1 VKFVRNL
8 LQLFNRRERIRLLG
22 ISVLLLIASLLE
34 VIGIGIILPLIK
46 IIEDPE
52 LLLRNQYIGPFL
64 HMRGLTNPQTII
76 LVASLGTLFLFIL
89 KGAYLALS
97 LRISYGFIYH
107 KMLSLSRQLL
117 DSYLR
122 TSYLF
127 HLQHNTAQL
136 IRNTIAEAEQV
147 AGILKF
153 CIVLPTELLVILGL
167 VVVLFVAHPLAALGG
182 TASLGA
188 IGWGLSTVTRRRL
201 ARLGKTRSDQHAR
214 MIQCVNQSLGGLKEI
229 KVLGKESFFLRAFEE
244 SGLKYNEALR
254 KSTLLAQYPRLVI
267 ETAAAAALVL
277 FIIMLVTLGGD
288 IQNLLPTL
296 ALFGLAMV
304 RLVPSASRMMN
315 AVNTIRFYAPAVTNV
330 LKSLEETGK
339 LNIAIPAADLE
350 PIHLKKILRL
360 DHLSY
365 AYPGSVVPA
374 LHDINLEI
382 LKGQKVAFVGSSG
395 AGKTTLVNLILGLLQ
410 PTSGEI
416 LVDGKSVHNH
426 LWSWQRQIGYIP
438 QDIFLIDDTVRRN
451 VAFGLP
457 DEEIDD
463 DAVWRALEAAQLANF
478 VRELDAGL
486 DSQVGERG
494 VRISAGQRQRIGI
507 ARALYHDPNVLL
519 LDEATSAL
527 DNETERLFIAAIESL
542 ARRKTILIIAHR
554 LSTVQN
560 CDTIYLMQQGRVIGA
575 GAYDGLLATQPAF
588 ARLVH
593 AGREPQPV

>member
-1 VKFVRNL
+1 VNFVRNL
-8 LQLFNRRERIRLLG
+8 LQLFSRRERIRLLG

-34 VIGIGIILPLIK
+34 VIGIGVILPLIK
-46 IIEDPE
+46 IIADPE
-52 LLLRNQYIGPFL
+52 LLLRNQYSGPFL
-64 HMRGLTNPQTII
+64 RDRGLTNPQTLI
-76 LVASLGTLFLFIL
+76 LIASLGTLCLFIL
-89 KGAYLALS
+89 KGVYLALS
-97 LRISYGFIYH
+97 LRISFGFIYH

-117 DSYLR
+117 SAYLH

-136 IRNTIAEAEQV
+136 IRNTIVEAEQV

-182 TASLGA
+182 TVLLGA
-188 IGWGLSTVTRRRL
+188 VGWGLSTLTRRRL
-201 ARLGKTRSDQHAR
+201 ARLGRTRSEQYAR

-229 KVLGKESFFLRAFEE
+229 KVLGKESFFLGAFEE

-277 FIIMLVTLGGD
+277 FVVMLIALGGD

-315 AVNTIRFYAPAVTNV
+315 AVNTIRFYAPAVGNV
-330 LKSLEETGK
+330 LNSLEETRK
-339 LNIAIPAADLE
+339 LDVDTPAADPE
-350 PIHLKKILRL
+350 PIHLKRSLQL

-365 AYPGSVVPA
+365 AYPGSGVPA
-374 LHDINLEI
+374 LDDITLEI

-416 LVDGKSVHNH
+416 LEDGRNVQNH
-426 LWSWQRQIGYIP
+426 LPSWQRQIGYIP

-457 DEEIDD
+457 DVQIDD
-463 DAVWRALEAAQLANF
+463 AAVWRALEAAQLANF

-527 DNETERLFIAAIESL
+527 DNETERLFIAAIDSL
-542 ARRKTILIIAHR
+542 ARRKTVLIIAHR

-560 CDTIYLMQQGRVIGA
+560 CDMIYLMQRGRVIGS
-575 GAYDGLLATQPAF
+575 GAYDELLATQPTF
-588 ARLVH
+588 AQLVH
-593 AGREPQPV
+593 PDREPQPA

>member
-1 VKFVRNL
+1 MNFARNL
-8 LQLFNRRERIRLLG
+8 LQLFSRRERIRLLG

-46 IIEDPE
+46 IIANPE
-52 LLLRNQYIGPFL
+52 MLLRNQYIGPFL
-64 HMRGLTNPQTII
+64 RARGLTNPQTII
-76 LVASLGTLFLFIL
+76 LVASLGTLCLFIL

-97 LRISYGFIYH
+97 LRISYGFIYR

-117 DSYLR
+117 SAYLH

-182 TASLGA
+182 TVLLGA
-188 IGWGLSTVTRRRL
+188 VGWGLSTLTRRRL
-201 ARLGKTRSDQHAR
+201 AGLGKTRSDQYAR
-214 MIQCVNQSLGGLKEI
+214 MIQCVNQTLGGMREI
-229 KVLGKESFFLRAFEE
+229 KVLGKESFFLRAFEA

-277 FIIMLVTLGGD
+277 FVVMLITLGGD

-315 AVNTIRFYAPAVTNV
+315 AVSTIRFYAPAVTNV
-330 LKSLEETGK
+330 LKSLEETSK
-339 LNIAIPAADLE
+339 LDIAPPPAGHE
-350 PIHLKKILRL
+350 PIHLKRSLRL

-365 AYPGSVVPA
+365 AYPGSGVRA
-374 LHDINLEI
+374 LDDISLEI
-382 LKGQKVAFVGSSG
+382 FKGQKVAFVGSSG
-395 AGKTTLVNLILGLLQ
+395 AGKTTLANLILGLIQ
-410 PTSGEI
+410 STAGEI
-416 LVDGKSVHNH
+416 LVDGKSVQNH
-426 LWSWQRQIGYIP
+426 LPSWQRQIGYIP
-438 QDIFLIDDTVRRN
+438 QEIFLIDDTVRRN

-457 DEEIDD
+457 DEQIDD
-463 DAVWRALEAAQLANF
+463 DTVWRALEAAQLANF

-527 DNETERLFIAAIESL
+527 DNETERLFIAAIDSL

-560 CDTIYLMQQGRVIGA
+560 CDTIYLMERGRVIGA
-575 GAYDGLLATQPAF
+575 GAYDELLATQPAF
-588 ARLVH
+588 AQLVH
-593 AGREPQPV
+593 PGREPQPA